1 MMAVASVLVWL
12 AFQAAPSQAAP
23 SGATPAGAPV
33 PPATATP
40 VPNLTVTDARA
51 TVGPASGGWLPEDI
65 ARHVRRNPPLGALPA
80 DPTNRWADS
89 ADAAALGHRLFFDER
104 LSASGTVSCAT
115 CHDPAQGFSDGRPLA
130 KGEGTGTRHSM
141 TVLNA
146 AHQRWFTWDGR
157 ADTLWSQAVQP
168 FETPHEM
175 NMPRARVVQRI
186 SEDSVLRA
194 AYRRAFGAEPP
205 AADAPPAM
213 VDAAFAKVGKAIAAY
228 EHFLREGSPGV
239 ERSAVE
245 SRIAALRARPATPP
259 PVVAAPPPPVVIA
272 PPPAVV
278 RPAVAPVT
286 HHPSRALP
294 IGLLVGGG
302 VALAGALTLGATVM
316 STDGDL
322 AARCPG
328 GQCATS
334 PDDEVASGRAR
345 ALAADVIGL
354 VGVGALA
361 AGVVVWIAQ
370 GARPAPSSAGATVSA
385 GCGPGSCGA
394 FVRGAF

>member
-1 MMAVASVLVWL
+1 MRTST
-12 AFQAAPSQAAP
+12 AFAFAA
-23 SGATPAGAPV
+23 
-33 PPATATP
+33 
-40 VPNLTVTDARA
+40 
-51 TVGPASGGWLPEDI
+51 
-65 ARHVRRNPPLGALPA
+65 
-80 DPTNRWADS
+80 
-89 ADAAALGHRLFFDER
+89 R
-104 LSASGTVSCAT
+104 LSAASPALAQPRAPARSTMSDEARGRYEAASRFYALRRFDDAAREFQTVYALSGFA
-115 CHDPAQGFSDGRPLA
+115 A
-130 KGEGTGTRHSM
+130 
-141 TVLNA
+141 VLFNA
-146 AHQRWFTWDGR
+146 GR
-157 ADTLWSQAVQP
+157 A
-168 FETPHEM
+168 FEDGGHP
-175 NMPRARVVQRI
+175 
-186 SEDSVLRA
+186 
-194 AYRRAFGAEPP
+194 AE
-205 AADAPPAM
+205 
-213 VDAAFAKVGKAIAAY
+213 AIAAY

-334 PDDEVASGRAR
+334 PDDQVASARAR

>member
-1 MMAVASVLVWL
+1 MQ
-12 AFQAAPSQAAP
+12 FD
-23 SGATPAGAPV
+23 
-33 PPATATP
+33 
-40 VPNLTVTDARA
+40 N
-51 TVGPASGGWLPEDI
+51 
-65 ARHVRRNPPLGALPA
+65 
-80 DPTNRWADS
+80 

-228 EHFLREGSPGV
+228 ERTLVSGHFIRRFVGYNSQDSKHLFEIFQAHITRLENTVRWRWRAGDVAIWDNRSTQHYAVMDYGPCHRKM
-239 ERSAVE
+239 ERAG
-245 SRIAALRARPATPP
+245 I
-259 PVVAAPPPPVVIA
+259 
-272 PPPAVV
+272 
-278 RPAVAPVT
+278 
-286 HHPSRALP
+286 
-294 IGLLVGGG
+294 IG
-302 VALAGALTLGATVM
+302 
-316 STDGDL
+316 DK
-322 AARCPG
+322 P
-328 GQCATS
+328 
-334 PDDEVASGRAR
+334 
-345 ALAADVIGL
+345 
-354 VGVGALA
+354 
-361 AGVVVWIAQ
+361 
-370 GARPAPSSAGATVSA
+370 
-385 GCGPGSCGA
+385 
-394 FVRGAF
+394 F